1 MDENMNH
8 SNFMIISKNGIDII
22 VDKKTGY
29 YNISKVNEFIHT
41 NNRLF
46 KNRNINK
53 WISSYNCKSI
63 CERLKKNINTDVFYY
78 IIKNGESTNIYIH
91 PSLYVYALSWINVKY
106 MIDYSLSI

>member
-8 SNFMIISKNGIDII
+8 PYFMLINKSGIDII

-29 YNISKVNEFIHT
+29 YNISKVSEFIHT

-46 KNRNINK
+46 QNRNINK
-53 WISSYNCKSI
+53 WINSYQYKNI
-63 CERLKKNINTDVFYY
+63 CEQLKKNINIDVFYY
-78 IIKNGESTNIYIH
+78 IIKNGKNTNIYIH